1 MLTIVYQDCP
11 VCGNRKAWGERTIA
25 KATKAGKEIR
35 KLSFASP
42 EGAHLCKEAIYA
54 GMTKLPFITD
64 GVKFSQEI
72 GDFLEKK
79 PKSLNAALN
88 DPKFMKKVAKKADE
102 AQAKTLGKT
111 KKRTRKPEAE
121 DGAI

>member
-25 KATKAGKEIR
+25 KATEAGKEIR

-72 GDFLEKK
+72 GDFLEKPAK
-79 PKSLNAALN
+79 P
-88 DPKFMKKVAKKADE
+88 AKKS
-102 AQAKTLGKT
+102 T
-111 KKRTRKPEAE
+111 KKPTKKTAKKPEAE

>member
-25 KATKAGKEIR
+25 KALESGKEIR

-64 GVKFSQEI
+64 GTKFSQEI
-72 GDFLEKK
+72 DDFLEK
-79 PKSLNAALN
+79 PK
-88 DPKFMKKVAKKADE
+88 KTRKKAP
-102 AQAKTLGKT
+102 KT
-111 KKRTRKPEAE
+111 EE
-121 DGAI
+121 SDDGAV

>member
-11 VCGNRKAWGERTIA
+11 TCGNRKDWGERTIA
-25 KATKAGKEIR
+25 KAVKSGQEIR

-54 GMTKLPFITD
+54 GMTHMPFITD
-64 GVKFSQEI
+64 GIKFSQEI
-72 GDFLEKK
+72 DDFIEK
-79 PKSLNAALN
+79 PKKSR
-88 DPKFMKKVAKKADE
+88 KKASKME
-102 AQAKTLGKT
+102 
-111 KKRTRKPEAE
+111 ESE